1 LRGEDLKLLVSL
13 GMARPEDEG
22 RLYARVSDKGLA
34 AELGMSR
41 DTIARCAERLRQLKA
56 IDILGIPEQMVA
68 FRDSHGQFNGSK
80 VYLLAGD
87 IQSRFLEKE
96 LFDRAA
102 KSGTVETEW
111 MLGAAKTST
120 VEDEFLA
127 RVAKS
132 RTVEPENGSE
142 SAQKPS
148 DRAAICRTEKVHRA
162 ANSGTN
168 LEEEEDRGGRIDNF
182 VIFSEIFAYFA
193 ECKHDPGYQPSEK
206 ERAALEKM
214 LSDGYSQQ
222 EILEWIDYAFSRTT
236 KPRHFTFVA
245 ILAREQAET
254 LPPQPRSQPESGQQP
269 EARSQPESGL
279 QPEAQSQPGTRSEA
293 ESQPDIHEAIV
304 ICQSTEREVTPDI
317 LARLRR
323 MASSCDAAA
332 QKQGSCGGEWLAE
345 ALEAGL
351 GVAQP
356 EKLLN
361 YAAAVLGDWT
371 TNGKPGG
378 RTKTTDLPGEL
389 PPELLVFQQA
399 TGGRLPLPD
408 QRPLVIQVIREKGHT
423 AEALRPFWEAWVGR
437 DRKRTDL
444 DWLLDW
450 AAKGQIP
457 PAYGSAKS
465 TSSPEFKSLP
475 ALQRVAARYG
485 GLPNE

>member
-1 LRGEDLKLLVSL
+1 
-13 GMARPEDEG
+13 
-22 RLYARVSDKGLA
+22 
-34 AELGMSR
+34 
-41 DTIARCAERLRQLKA
+41 
-56 IDILGIPEQMVA
+56 
-68 FRDSHGQFNGSK
+68 
-80 VYLLAGD
+80 
-87 IQSRFLEKE
+87 
-96 LFDRAA
+96 
-102 KSGTVETEW
+102 
-111 MLGAAKTST
+111 
-120 VEDEFLA
+120 
-127 RVAKS
+127 
-132 RTVEPENGSE
+132 
-142 SAQKPS
+142 
-148 DRAAICRTEKVHRA
+148 
-162 ANSGTN
+162 
-168 LEEEEDRGGRIDNF
+168 
-182 VIFSEIFAYFA
+182 
-193 ECKHDPGYQPSEK
+193 
-206 ERAALEKM
+206 M

-254 LPPQPRSQPESGQQP
+254 LPPQPRTHPESGQQP
-269 EARSQPESGL
+269 EARTQPE
-279 QPEAQSQPGTRSEA
+279 TRSEA
-293 ESQPDIHEAIV
+293 ESQPDIHEAIA
-304 ICQSTEREVTPDI
+304 ICQSTGREVTPDI

-351 GVAQP
+351 GIAQP

-378 RTKTTDLPGEL
+378 RTKTTDLPDEL

-408 QRPLVIQVIREKGHT
+408 QRPLVTQVIREKGYT

-457 PAYGSAKS
+457 PAYGSGKAAAAS
-465 TSSPEFKSLP
+465 APEFKSLP